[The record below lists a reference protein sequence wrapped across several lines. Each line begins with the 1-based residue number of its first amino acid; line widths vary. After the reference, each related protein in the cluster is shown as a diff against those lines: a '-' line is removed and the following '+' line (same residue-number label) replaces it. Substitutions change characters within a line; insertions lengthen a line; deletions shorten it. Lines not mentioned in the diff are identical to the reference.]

1 MLPAPITIIN
11 VSSVTPQLARVDWN
25 VDYRQSDERPNSII
39 ISLKN
44 QNTSRITLYEV
55 MDHDL
60 RSYDKLE
67 VVPGMEY
74 RVTLESI
81 NEDGN
86 HITPAFS
93 YITQPTRMY
102 TFTLYTYISI
112 CIRVLSLPLLII
124 CSICVMKKQSCI
136 YTSVKIIK
144 NEVGMTPC
152 QKL

>member
-44 QNTSRITLYEV
+44 QNTGRITLYEV

-60 RSYDKLE
+60 MSYDKLE

-86 HITPAFS
+86 HMTLPFS
-93 YITQPTRMY
+93 YTTQPTGMY
-102 TFTLYTYISI
+102 TFILHY
-112 CIRVLSLPLLII
+112 
-124 CSICVMKKQSCI
+124 
-136 YTSVKIIK
+136 
-144 NEVGMTPC
+144 
-152 QKL
+152 